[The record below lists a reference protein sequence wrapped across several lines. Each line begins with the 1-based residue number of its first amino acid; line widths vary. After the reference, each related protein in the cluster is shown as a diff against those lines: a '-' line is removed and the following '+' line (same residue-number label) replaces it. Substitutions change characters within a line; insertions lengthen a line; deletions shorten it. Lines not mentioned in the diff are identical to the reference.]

1 MKSKGKRVIASKR
14 NASGV
19 RVYIPEKIRRQ
30 GVTYTQ
36 GYRFVKFDANPCPVV
51 ISESSLVTIRMA
63 PTYHTITLMA
73 PFSLNLLRSYLNQ
86 VVSVIG
92 KSATGVFRVLRKP
105 KEGYV
110 PLPREQKPDGSQD
123 VPVFLEPNPDPL
135 DQGDEAYYRGQAKI
149 DFE

>member
-19 RVYIPEKIRRQ
+19 RVYIPEKIRRH

-36 GYRFVKFDANPCPVV
+36 GYRFVKFDANPYPVV
-51 ISESSLVTIRMA
+51 ISESSLVTIRMT
-63 PTYHTITLMA
+63 PTYNTITLMA

-86 VVSVIG
+86 IVSVIG

-105 KEGYV
+105 KEGYT
-110 PLPREQKPDGSQD
+110 PLLKEQKPDGSQ
-123 VPVFLEPNPDPL
+123 PDPL